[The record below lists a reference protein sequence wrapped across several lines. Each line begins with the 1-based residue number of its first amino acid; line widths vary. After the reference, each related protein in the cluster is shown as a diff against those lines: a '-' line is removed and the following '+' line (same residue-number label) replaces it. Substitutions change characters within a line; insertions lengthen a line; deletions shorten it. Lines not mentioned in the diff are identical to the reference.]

1 MNQGPSDELL
11 MLAYRDGD
19 VSAFEVLY
27 QRFRGPMYRYLLR
40 QCNSAS
46 VAEELFQDVWM
57 NLIRSRERYEVKA
70 SFSTFVFQM
79 AHNRLIDYYRKVSGK
94 LPVSYDDDPDKW
106 QEWMI
111 DQSQLPVESKIDSAR
126 KLDQLLQAINQLP
139 EAQREAFV
147 LKEEGG
153 LSLEEIAEITGVN
166 RETVK
171 SRLRY
176 AVDKLRKQLRMV
188 ND

>member
-1 MNQGPSDELL
+1 

-19 VSAFEVLY
+19 ASAFETLY
-27 QRFRGPMYRYLLR
+27 NRYRGPMFRYLLR
-40 QCNSAS
+40 QCGNAGI
-46 VAEELFQDVWM
+46 AEELFQDVWM
-57 NLIRSRERYEVKA
+57 NLIRARKRYEVKA

-94 LPVSYDDDPDKW
+94 LPISYDEYPEEAQGWLVDDVQP
-106 QEWMI
+106 
-111 DQSQLPVESKIDSAR
+111 LVEVKVDTGR
-126 KLDQLLQAINQLP
+126 QVKKLLQAIYELP
-139 EAQREAFV
+139 EAQREAFI

-153 LSLEEIAEITGVN
+153 LSLDEIAAATSVN

-176 AVDKLRKQLRMV
+176 ALSKLRKQFGPGY
-188 ND
+188 D

>member
-1 MNQGPSDELL
+1 MNKGPSDELL

-19 VSAFEVLY
+19 TSAFEILY
-27 QRFRGPMYRYLLR
+27 KRYRGKMYRYLLR
-40 QCNSAS
+40 QCGSAS

-57 NLIRSRERYEVKA
+57 GLIRARERYEVKA
-70 SFSTFVFQM
+70 SFSTYVFQM

-94 LPVSYDDDPDKW
+94 LPVSYDDEPEKW
-106 QEWMI
+106 QDWMA
-111 DQSQLPVESKIDSAR
+111 DDNQLPIETWVDTNRRVE
-126 KLDQLLQAINQLP
+126 QLMLAIGELP
-139 EAQREAFV
+139 EAQREAFM

-153 LSLEEIAEITGVN
+153 LSLEEIAKVTGVN

-176 AVDKLRKQLRMV
+176 AVNKLRKQLGLDV
-188 ND
+188 D

>member
-1 MNQGPSDELL
+1 

-19 VSAFEVLY
+19 ASAFEVLY
-27 QRFRGPMYRYLLR
+27 NRFRGPVYRYLAR
-40 QCNSAS
+40 QCGNAS

-57 NLIRSRERYEVKA
+57 NLIRTRERYEVRA
-70 SFSTFVFQM
+70 SFSTFVFQI

-94 LPVSYDDDPDKW
+94 VPVSYDDNP
-106 QEWMI
+106 EE
-111 DQSQLPVESKIDSAR
+111 SQYWLVDATQLSIEAQVDTGRQVE
-126 KLDQLLQAINQLP
+126 QLMQAIGELP
-139 EAQREAFV
+139 EAQREAFL

-153 LSLEEIAEITGVN
+153 LSLEEIADATGVN

-176 AVDKLRKQLRMV
+176 AVNKLRK
-188 ND
+188 NFASETK

>member
-1 MNQGPSDELL
+1 

-19 VSAFEVLY
+19 VSAFEILY
-27 QRFRGPMYRYLLR
+27 KRFRGPMYRYLLR
-40 QCNSAS
+40 QCGSAS

-57 NLIRSRERYEVKA
+57 SLIRTRERYEVKA
-70 SFSTFVFQM
+70 SFSTFVYQM

-94 LPVSYDDDPDKW
+94 LPVSYDGNADDNDGLLADKL
-106 QEWMI
+106 QPPIEI
-111 DQSQLPVESKIDSAR
+111 KVDTGRRV
-126 KLDQLLQAINQLP
+126 DQLLQAIGELP
-139 EAQREAFV
+139 EAQREAFL

-153 LSLEEIAEITGVN
+153 MSLDEIAEATGVN

-176 AVDKLRKQLRMV
+176 AVNKLRRQLAAG
-188 ND
+188 DE

>member
-1 MNQGPSDELL
+1 MNKGPSDELL

-19 VSAFEVLY
+19 ASAFEVLY
-27 QRFRGPMYRYLLR
+27 SRYRGPMFRYLLR
-40 QCNSAS
+40 QCGNAS

-57 NLIRSRERYEVKA
+57 NLIRARERYEVKA
-70 SFSTFVFQM
+70 AFSTFVFQM

-94 LPVSYDDDPDKW
+94 LPVSYDDDLEDSQSWLVDDGQPS
-106 QEWMI
+106 I
-111 DQSQLPVESKIDSAR
+111 DAQVDTLRQVER
-126 KLDQLLQAINQLP
+126 LLQAIDQLP
-139 EAQREAFV
+139 EAQREAFL

-153 LSLEEIAEITGVN
+153 LSLEEIADATGVN

-176 AVDKLRKQLRMV
+176 AVNKLRKHFESGI
-188 ND
+188 D